1 MRFKYIHIILLSL
14 IVVTSCVSRTKYEEK
29 ERLLDSLIVEKT
41 NQDKDFAELSG
52 FISIIAEGL
61 DSISNQENI
70 LYLPSPENGNK
81 PLTRR
86 QMLDNLKELQNL
98 VERQKERIR
107 VLEDSLTMGEN
118 TAKLKTLIT
127 YLHSQLDAKEQ
138 EINKLRREITAKNR
152 NISKLQS
159 KVDTLQAVN
168 KSLQEDVN
176 VYQVKDSLNQ
186 QILQAQNDYLNQC
199 FYIISTKSELAAM
212 GITNRGN
219 ITSYLDESKFVSVD
233 IRNFKQLTIHSNRV
247 KILSPMPQS
256 SYALTKNGDGT
267 TTLDIFDPS
276 TFWQTSKY
284 LIIQSR

>member
-1 MRFKYIHIILLSL
+1 MRFKCIYILLLSL
-14 IVVTSCVSRTKYEEK
+14 AVATSCVSRTKYEEK
-29 ERLLDSLIVEKT
+29 ERILDSLIVEKT

-52 FISIIAEGL
+52 FIGIIAEGL

-138 EINKLRREITAKNR
+138 EINKLRREISAKNR

-159 KVDTLQAVN
+159 KVDTLQAKN

-176 VYQVKDSLNQ
+176 IYHVKDSLNK
-186 QILQAQNDYLNQC
+186 QILQAQNDYLNQG
-199 FYIISTKSELAAM
+199 FYIISSKSELAAL
-212 GITNRGN
+212 GITRRGD
-219 ITSYLDESKFVSVD
+219 ITSSLDESKFVSVD
-233 IRNFKQLTIHSNRV
+233 IRTFKQLTIQSNRV
-247 KILSPMPQS
+247 KIISPMSQS

-267 TTLDIFDPS
+267 TTLDIHDPS
-276 TFWQTSKY
+276 AFWQTSKY

>member
-1 MRFKYIHIILLSL
+1 MRFKYIHILLLSL
-14 IVVTSCVSRTKYEEK
+14 AVATSCVSRTKYEEK
-29 ERLLDSLIVEKT
+29 ERILDSLIVEKT
-41 NQDKDFAELSG
+41 NQDKDFAELND
-52 FISIIAEGL
+52 FIGIIAEGL

-70 LYLPSPENGNK
+70 LYLPSQENDNT

-98 VERQKERIR
+98 VGRQKERIR
-107 VLEDSLTMGEN
+107 VLEDSLATAEN

-127 YLHSQLDAKEQ
+127 YLYSQLDAKEQ
-138 EINKLRREITAKNR
+138 EIDKLRREISDKNR

-159 KVDTLQAVN
+159 KVNTLQAEN

-176 VYQVKDSLNQ
+176 IYYAKDSLNR

-199 FYIISTKSELAAM
+199 FYIISSKAELAAM
-212 GITNRGN
+212 GITKRGD
-219 ITSYLDESKFVSVD
+219 ITSYLDESRFVSID
-233 IRNFKQLTIHSNRV
+233 IRTFKQLTIHSGRV

-267 TTLDIFDPS
+267 TTLDIIDPS
-276 TFWQTSKY
+276 AFWQTSKY